1 MGKRAKRGNTMH
13 TIICTF
19 DDKTRARE
27 AVDALVRAGFA
38 RGDLHIE
45 HKRSADEAEAND
57 NWDSMEREVAVD
69 PHVVTSF
76 GHFFARLFGHDHLSG
91 HGDRYTR
98 HVERGSHVVVADTK
112 DAAEAERAR
121 SVLHGMQATDLNVVH
136 RAEQRPMRDILGLRE
151 DGKTGMFERSRD
163 VVQGTTTSP
172 IERERDRAVAS
183 NAVKPTAG
191 PDLRDAELDHAPGLR
206 YSDKDKPL

>member
-1 MGKRAKRGNTMH
+1 MH

-19 DDKTRARE
+19 DDKARARE
-27 AVDALVRAGFA
+27 AVDALVRAGFT

-45 HKRSADEAEAND
+45 HKPAAAAGAND
-57 NWDSMEREVAVD
+57 HWDSMEREVAVD

-76 GHFFARLFGHDHLSG
+76 GNFFARLFGHDHLSG

-121 SVLHGMQATDLNVVH
+121 TVLHDMQAADLNVVH

-163 VVQGTTTSP
+163 VVQGTTASP
-172 IERERDRAVAS
+172 IERDRAVAS
-183 NAVKPTAG
+183 NAVKATAG
-191 PDLRDAELDHAPGLR
+191 PDLRDADLDRAPGLR
-206 YSDKDKPL
+206 YSDKDKAL